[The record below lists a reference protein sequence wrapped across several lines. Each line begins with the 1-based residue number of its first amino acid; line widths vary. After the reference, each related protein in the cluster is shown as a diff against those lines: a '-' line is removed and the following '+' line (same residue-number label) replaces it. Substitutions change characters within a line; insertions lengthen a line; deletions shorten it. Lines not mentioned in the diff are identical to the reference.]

1 VLREELA
8 SLRAAG
14 MLGEDVLGSGR
25 RLEFNIF
32 TSPGGYI
39 LGEESAL
46 IECMEG
52 HRGEPRNKPP
62 FPGNYGLWGSR
73 R

>member
-1 VLREELA
+1 M
-8 SLRAAG
+8 LRAELERCASRAC
-14 MLGEDVLGSGR
+14 SGR
-25 RLEFNIF
+25 RARQRPPAAVEVF

-62 FPGNYGLWGSR
+62 FPGVDGLWGKPR
-73 R
+73 